1 MPTKQSTA
9 YKESRRTSS
18 TRNTSR
24 TMAGNSTDIIGLL
37 LRSNDKNT
45 MMIIVDQFKKMIGLK
60 IITIIVPSEEIA
72 KIYSDNI

>member
-1 MPTKQSTA
+1 MKKVEELHPLETPQ
-9 YKESRRTSS
+9 ELWQEI
-18 TRNTSR
+18 
-24 TMAGNSTDIIGLL
+24 STDIIGLL

>member
-1 MPTKQSTA
+1 MKKVGELHPLETPQGLWQ
-9 YKESRRTSS
+9 EI
-18 TRNTSR
+18 
-24 TMAGNSTDIIGLL
+24 STDIIGLL